1 MVSPMEPTFLF
12 KIMTGK
18 TINYL
23 NCFRYVFC
31 RKIVVSALL
40 FFIVGVQH
48 AWAWSYVETSD
59 NTNLGKWTQ
68 DVGGDGGVKIKNNEN
83 LPSGTGFLP
92 AFEVWRGAA
101 SGNLTNGKI
110 THSTI
115 SAVPNGRYRLS
126 FDYIAISGNG
136 NDPAGAYFDING
148 DTGSRLTSFGSSG
161 LDGTSKWRQ
170 GTLVKDIMITN
181 GKLDFSIVL
190 EGANFNWIVFKNLK
204 LEGWKDFRYFE
215 HYKGIVSE
223 MGTAPE
229 GLKTD
234 YKTST
239 DDPRLES
246 GVTLQRAHEYTH
258 DIYLL
263 PGQTY
268 DLEPF
273 SDFHTRTEYQ
283 DAYHRWYD
291 YTTDGTSSR
300 LFIAGKS
307 YATDYFYFDNI
318 PARYAPR
325 GFVLHD
331 NTNGTVSD
339 GAGDL
344 NGSRKH
350 KFADGGNLVHV
361 IYLCSRGDGTGY
373 ATYGEDDE
381 TDKQL
386 SLQPGKYRISFSY
399 TGWQN
404 NKPQFNFKFYKS
416 GNESSAL
423 LNDNLTPTSCHYEDG
438 HANADAVFD
447 EDNYSQVVTI
457 TEGGNYIMKWSVAA
471 GWSGIAFGNIKLQA
485 LSITELEDSEGNKK
499 GYFGGSAVDGERT
512 SASIATYTAPNS
524 TDEIFDVIA
533 IDVANALPDDHYTQ
547 GATYTTL
554 KEPTLQYRHIFVI
567 HNAKTKTD
575 ELNEQSDPAKNY
587 TNVIRMM
594 CPEGTPFQYRLEN
607 FEYRGW
613 GNSAK
618 PTGFYHK
625 TGDNTYEPVYHYR
638 VEIREGT
645 KTGGSY
651 TYNTIVGSTAGNR
664 SYDASG
670 NVIGTHSKTAV
681 SSSFNDAEET
691 LCNNMKDDLVY
702 TYKCT
707 NGYDAALYL
716 KKPTVGHYQIR
727 VYAINANSADSYT
740 DIKTYDST
748 THGYTSNTLIL
759 QEIELEVLPK
769 GQANMV
775 DEATMNAD
783 DFAYK
788 YQRPKNMQAEYGE
801 PTTVV
806 NFDDIKPE
814 DVVADSNGDGYYK
827 WPWQWELSSYG
838 FGYDKRY
845 DYNMYVVA
853 NRSKVTPWKFNDNIY
868 DRLYADTNGEEK
880 GFFLYA
886 NAATDP
892 TRMVVLNI
900 GNNLCIGSRIYVSA
914 WINEFN
920 TYPETANVVFAFKG
934 VKKDG
939 TEVILN
945 NYVTGYVPGGCNTKD
960 GFDNIPNQANWED
973 KSHTDPDYR
982 NKWMHVYYY
991 FDPQFDEFSG
1001 ASNSFDHFI
1010 ISLENNCTGSS
1021 GADYA
1026 IDDIR
1031 AFVCK
1036 PELKAFQDKPVCN
1049 GDPATKIE
1057 FVADFDRLLSATGTP
1072 ESTEPDG
1079 AICYYAVI
1087 DKTVYEKTYQE
1098 KLEEYK
1104 AYADKYNMAHKDA
1117 YLTAVVKGIYY
1128 NDGLGTATDEYGWYE
1143 FDPYFVGNKLFSELN
1158 EEEQKTVTSREV
1170 SGVNR
1175 YLHFPS
1181 YSNLN
1186 DTKIHYGTSYWIILS
1201 HSKDVR
1207 DDDYWT
1213 HFDPYDQCSA
1223 RSEFKV
1229 IFSGEI
1235 KVDGKLSDLEG
1246 AQNICANQRPKIE
1259 IDLNGIRQ
1267 GGEPYKAEDAYFDW
1281 YFGPLYDPDPLTTGS
1296 EDKDHYYYNEEYG
1309 EQDLFQSLV
1318 EFRSVYPEADEENIE
1333 DCEVTTKFTQ
1343 AMKDCL
1349 LHFLEEGRIALRKQT
1364 QFASTYD
1371 EFNEPLS
1378 SNVKKEIL
1386 LTAIPINPTPDS
1398 TTIEYCLDAFQV
1410 RIPIST
1416 RMPHLK
1422 NGDDKGLVPYPTRM
1436 RDVPLRIGLRELKKC
1451 STLNELTDTGYK
1463 FLYMPLRDVTPVT
1476 DNVTQV
1482 KKADDD
1488 LVYLVAS
1495 NDPNVK
1501 AGLSG
1506 ARRVA
1511 TYPDG
1516 TTPMEED
1523 TIYYIGKVSDIVAQ
1537 KWKRGT
1543 DTNPGNVCHI
1553 AFLNDFKFREGY
1565 WYTIKFNFVEDYDA
1579 TSDENYDVCPGDV
1592 ICTIKVVPEYQM
1604 WTGAVDGNWNNE
1616 GNWRRVTKDELLN
1629 PETIGDEYITDGT
1642 TETNDNEEC
1651 FVPAD
1656 FTKVIIPA
1664 NPTRVPVL
1672 YDLRNADN
1680 LQGVDYVGGI
1690 GETDFIRYMT
1700 DDDED
1705 RSTDDTNDSDKNG
1718 YWEYVGAASDTI
1730 NFDMASV
1737 VLSSG
1742 NVACRSWYDHTCD
1755 EIHFMSGAQIINQQ
1769 YLHYNKA
1776 WADIEITPDR
1786 WYTMSLPLTNVV
1798 AGDFYLP
1805 TDGARQSTPL
1815 FEDITYDTDLN
1826 DRFKPA
1832 VYQRTWNASNA
1843 KLYKLGV
1850 ADPVNAATGI
1860 SLDWSHVYNDVLV
1873 NYSAGSGCSVKADVS
1888 GVTDFPT
1895 DGKVLFRFPKADTQ
1909 YVYYNPNDDDGG
1921 TGKRKT
1927 DNVPT
1932 ALLDDAGKRT
1942 YRLASIQTDGTFS
1955 QTVGEYSKADS
1966 KYFLVGNPFM
1976 CSIDMDKFFAKNTT
1990 LAKKYWILTEEGQR
2004 VAVADERVDGFIG
2017 TTSDNKLTEPIVA
2030 PFQSFFVALADN
2042 SAPGT
2047 ITPVFTTEMM
2057 VQPTL
2062 PADPDPSGEPT
2073 DPGSSAKTRAAA
2085 VSPSLL
2091 CFTATDSYNHKS
2103 VMMLTDGSQHK
2114 TEGAEALFDS
2124 NLADEPMVY
2133 ATVHGQAMTIGSIN
2147 KGDTIPVGLTGADN
2161 DIRLNITG
2169 ATDFQIPLY
2178 IYDAE
2183 TDTTSPLDGDI
2194 TLSQSGNGVRYY
2206 LISPKQASDSTTEQ
2220 PLSAPVLKSEGKSVT
2235 VTAPAEAELTDLRI
2249 VTTGGMNVTNV
2260 ANAGSEYSTELAE
2273 GIYIITLR
2281 CNNAS
2286 YTYKVAIW

>member
-1 MVSPMEPTFLF
+1 MSCRRIFALTLFLF
-12 KIMTGK
+12 VLCTHGAMAWD
-18 TINYL
+18 
-23 NCFRYVFC
+23 YVE
-31 RKIVVSALL
+31 VTNTTNM
-40 FFIVGVQH
+40 G
-48 AWAWSYVETSD
+48 AWSTAD
-59 NTNLGKWTQ
+59 I
-68 DVGGDGGVKIKNNEN
+68 GVAVAYKDYAN
-83 LPSGTGFLP
+83 LPTGSDFTLP
-92 AFEVWRGAA
+92 CFEVWRSA
-101 SGNLTNGKI
+101 SSGTLTDGKI

-126 FDYIAISGNG
+126 LDYIAISGSG

-148 DTGSRLTSFGSSG
+148 DTGSRITSFGTVGSDGSSR
-161 LDGTSKWRQ
+161 WRK
-170 GTLVKDIMITN
+170 GTLVKDIMITD

-190 EGANFNWIVFKNLK
+190 SGASFNWILFKNLK
-204 LEGWKDFRYFE
+204 LEGWKDCRRFE
-215 HYKGIVSE
+215 HYRGIVSE

-234 YKTST
+234 YKTAT
-239 DDPRLES
+239 DDPRLRS

-263 PGQTY
+263 PGQTF

-273 SDFHTRTEYQ
+273 SDFHSVTMYY
-283 DAYHRWYD
+283 DVYHRWYD
-291 YTTDGTSSR
+291 YQTDESSSR
-300 LFIAGKS
+300 LFIAGRS
-307 YATDYFYFDNI
+307 YATDYFRFDNI
-318 PARYAPR
+318 PDDGYVPN
-325 GFVLHD
+325 GFVVD
-331 NTNGTVSD
+331 D
-339 GAGDL
+339 GEGHKVGGITIVE
-344 NGSRKH
+344 GSRKRR
-350 KFADGGNLVHV
+350 FADGGNLVHM
-361 IYLCSRGDGTGY
+361 IYLAARGGAVGS
-373 ATYGEDDE
+373 ATYGEDSNTE
-381 TDKQL
+381 RQL
-386 SLQPGKYRISFSY
+386 TLQPGKYRISFSY
-399 TGWQN
+399 TGWEGSR
-404 NKPQFNFKFYKS
+404 PEFNFKFYES
-416 GNESSAL
+416 GNEGGSL
-423 LNDNLTPTSCHYEDG
+423 LNDDLTPTACHP
-438 HANADAVFD
+438 AADAVYD
-447 EDNYSQVVTI
+447 EDNYSQVV
-457 TEGGNYIMKWSVAA
+457 EVAEAGNYVMKWSV
-471 GWSGIAFGNIKLQA
+471 GHGYEGIAFGNIKLQA
-485 LSITELEDSEGNKK
+485 LNTLELEDGAGKKK

-512 SASIATYTAPNS
+512 SACIATYTAPNS
-524 TDEIFDVIA
+524 ADEVFDVIA

-613 GNSAK
+613 GSSAR

-625 TGDNTYEPVYHYR
+625 TGDNTYEPVYHYC
-638 VEIREGT
+638 VEIRKGT
-645 KTGGSY
+645 KTSGSY
-651 TYNTIVGSTAGNR
+651 TYNNILGSTAGNR
-664 SYDASG
+664 SYDSSG
-670 NVIGTHSKTAV
+670 NVIGTHTKTAV
-681 SSSFNDAEET
+681 STPLNDAEET
-691 LCNNMKDDLVY
+691 LCNNMKDNLVY

-727 VYAINANSADSYT
+727 VYAIDASSADSYT

-748 THGYTSNTLIL
+748 THGYTSNSLIL

-788 YQRPKNMQAEYGE
+788 YQRPNNMMAEYGE
-801 PTTVV
+801 PTAVV

-827 WPWQWELSSYG
+827 WPWQWESSAYG
-838 FGYDKRY
+838 FGYDQRY
-845 DYNMYVVA
+845 DYNMYMVA
-853 NRSKVTPWKFNDNIY
+853 NRSNKTPFNASGDIY
-868 DRLYADTNGEEK
+868 DRLYADKNGEEK

-960 GFDNIPNQANWED
+960 GFDNIPNHWDDVNGER
-973 KSHTDPDYR
+973 STTDPDYR
-982 NKWMHVYYY
+982 RKWMHIYYY

-1036 PELKAFQDKPVCN
+1036 PELKAFQEKPICN
-1049 GDPATKIE
+1049 GDPSTRIE

-1072 ESTEPDG
+1072 EEDTS
-1079 AICYYAVI
+1079 AAAQCYYAVI
-1087 DKTVYEKTYQE
+1087 DKTVYEKTYQA
-1098 KLEEYK
+1098 KLIEYEDNT
-1104 AYADKYNMAHKDA
+1104 DKYNMAHKEA
-1117 YLTAVVKGIYY
+1117 YLAAVVKGIYY
-1128 NDGLGTATDEYGWYE
+1128 NNGVGAATDEYGWYD
-1143 FDPYFVGNKLFSELN
+1143 FDSYFAGNKLYGDSQLTD
-1158 EEEQKTVTSREV
+1158 EEKKTETLREV

-1201 HSKDVR
+1201 HSQSVSDE
-1207 DDDYWT
+1207 DYWT

-1267 GGEPYKAEDAYFDW
+1267 GGEPYKAENAYFDW
-1281 YFGPLYDPDPLTTGS
+1281 YFGPLYDPDQSTTGS

-1309 EQDLFQSLV
+1309 EQDLFQSFV
-1318 EFRSVYPEADEENIE
+1318 EFRAKYPVAEEDDLADL
-1333 DCEVTTKFTQ
+1333 EVNEKFTQ
-1343 AMKDCL
+1343 PMKDCL

-1410 RIPIST
+1410 RIPVST

-1476 DNVTQV
+1476 DKVTKV

-1501 AGLSG
+1501 DGLSG

-1511 TYPDG
+1511 TYADG

-1537 KWKRGT
+1537 KWKRGE

-1629 PETIGDEYITDGT
+1629 PTSIDASLITDGT
-1642 TETNDNEEC
+1642 GDDANDNATC

-1664 NPTRVPVL
+1664 PTDVTHIPVL

-1690 GETDFIRYMT
+1690 GATDFIRYMT
-1700 DDDED
+1700 DDEED
-1705 RSTDDTNDSDKNG
+1705 RSSDDANDNVKNG
-1718 YWEYVGAASDTI
+1718 YWEYVGAATDTI

-1755 EIHFMSGAQIINQQ
+1755 EIHFMNGAEIVNQQ
-1769 YLHYNKA
+1769 YLHYNRA
-1776 WADIEITPDR
+1776 WADVEITPDR
-1786 WYTMSLPLTNVV
+1786 WLTMSLPLTNVV

-1805 TDGARQSTPL
+1805 TDGARQNTPL
-1815 FEDITYDTDLN
+1815 FEEINYDTDLN

-1832 VYQRTWNASNA
+1832 VYQRTWNAANA
-1843 KLYKLGV
+1843 KLYRLGV
-1850 ADPVNAATGI
+1850 ADPENAATGI

-1873 NYSAGSGCSVKADVS
+1873 NYSAGNGCSVKADVS
-1888 GVTDFPT
+1888 DITDFPA
-1895 DGKVLFRFPKADTQ
+1895 DGKVLFRFPKADTR

-1921 TGKRKT
+1921 TDKRKT
-1927 DNVPT
+1927 DIVPT
-1932 ALLDDAGKRT
+1932 ALLDVDGKRT
-1942 YRLASIQTDGTFS
+1942 YRLADIQADGTFS
-1955 QTVGEYSKADS
+1955 QTVGEYSKDDS

-1976 CSIDMDKFFAKNTT
+1976 CSIDMEKFFATNTD
-1990 LAKKYWILTEEGQR
+1990 LAKKYWVLTEDGQR
-2004 VAVADERVDGFIG
+2004 VAVMDERADGFIG
-2017 TTSDNKLTEPIVA
+2017 TDTDEKLTRPSIA

-2047 ITPVFTTEMM
+2047 ITPVFTTDMM

-2062 PADPDPSGEPT
+2062 PSDPSGN
-2073 DPGSSAKTRAAA
+2073 AKTRAA
-2085 VSPSLL
+2085 VTSTSPSLL
-2091 CFTATDSYNHKS
+2091 RFTATDGYGHES
-2103 VMMLTDGSQHK
+2103 VMVLTDGSQHT
-2114 TEGAEALFDS
+2114 TEGAETLFDS
-2124 NLADEPMVY
+2124 NIADEPMVY
-2133 ATVHGQAMTIGSIN
+2133 ATVHGQAMTIGSIAPC
-2147 KGDTIPVGLTGADN
+2147 DTVPVGLTGIASEVQ
-2161 DIRLNITG
+2161 LHITG
-2169 ATDFQIPLY
+2169 AADFPMPLC
-2178 IYDAE
+2178 IYDAVTGSTISLD
-2183 TDTTSPLDGDI
+2183 TDTTLTQTSD
-2194 TLSQSGNGVRYY
+2194 GVRYY
-2206 LISPKQASDSTTEQ
+2206 LLAPQQQSADDAH
-2220 PLSAPVLKSEGKSVT
+2220 LSVAAPVLTADGCRIT
-2235 VTAPAEAELTDLRI
+2235 VCAPAAAELESIQIYASNGMCRVDKANVGTRYAIDL
-2249 VTTGGMNVTNV
+2249 T
-2260 ANAGSEYSTELAE
+2260 E
-2273 GIYIITLR
+2273 GIYIVRLT
-2281 CNNAS
+2281 CAGQP
-2286 YTYKVAIW
+2286 YQYKVALHN